1 MEQTSLYKYEELMV
15 SLLTITGKLGASD
28 LHIIPN
34 CKPTVRLNGE
44 IERID
49 EMDELTPEV
58 TSELARYITKD
69 MSDFTVETCTEYDF
83 AFGLEGVGRYR
94 VNVYRQRGDIAI
106 AIRVLPL
113 GIRDFKSLGIPDS
126 VKQFSY
132 KNNGLVLVTGP
143 TGSGK
148 STTLAAL
155 LDLVNKNRSCH
166 IITIED
172 PIEYVYDH
180 KSSIIS
186 QREIGRDSNS
196 FEGAL
201 RAAMREDPDV
211 ILVGE
216 MRDAE
221 TIQIA
226 LTAAETGHLVFSTLH
241 TVGATKTI
249 DRIVDT
255 FEGSK
260 QNQIRSQLA
269 TVLQGVVSQVLVP
282 LIDGK
287 GRTLA
292 SEVMFNTPAIRNLIR
307 EGRPHQIVNVMQTS
321 KDMDMHLLD
330 DDLARLY
337 RAHIISYD
345 MAINKSQDAR
355 NLINL
360 IGERKK

>member
-1 MEQTSLYKYEELMV
+1 MEKAINQDSKKLMTQ
-15 SLLTITGKLGASD
+15 LLEITGKLGGSD
-28 LHIIPN
+28 LHVIPG
-34 CKPTVRLNGE
+34 CKPTIRLNGE
-44 IERID
+44 IERLD
-49 EMDELTPEV
+49 DQE
-58 TSELARYITKD
+58 YITAEISSGLASYITNEIEEFDIKK
-69 MSDFTVETCTEYDF
+69 CKEYDF
-83 AFGLEGVGRYR
+83 AFGIEGLGRYR
-94 VNVYRQRGDIAI
+94 VNIYRQRGDIAI

-113 GIRDFKSLGIPDS
+113 GIRDFKTLGIPES
-126 VKQFSY
+126 VKQFAY

-172 PIEYVYDH
+172 PIEYVYEH
-180 KSSIIS
+180 RSSIVS
-186 QREIGRDSNS
+186 QREIGIDSSS
-196 FEGAL
+196 FDGAL

-255 FEGSK
+255 FEGAK

-282 LIDGK
+282 LSDGS
-287 GRTLA
+287 GRTVA

-321 KDMDMHLLD
+321 KDLEMHLLD

-337 RAHIISYD
+337 RGHLISYD
-345 MAINKSQDAR
+345 VAISKSQESR
-355 NLINL
+355 NLMNL
-360 IGERKK
+360 IGERK